1 MRTIERSGAG
11 HRIHLAE
18 IAISPVW
25 DYFAPMDDLRISL
38 SDPLQTFVDEQV
50 ATGDYSNAA
59 DYVAALIQAEA
70 KARAQEKLEALLLE
84 GLDSEETEWTEA
96 DWDDLRRRAAG
107 G

>member
-1 MRTIERSGAG
+1 MRIGTNF
-11 HRIHLAE
+11 L
-18 IAISPVW
+18 
-25 DYFAPMDDLRISL
+25 PMDDLRISL
-38 SDPLQTFVDEQV
+38 TDPLQTFVDEQV
-50 ATGDYSNAA
+50 AAGDYGNAA
-59 DYVAALIQAEA
+59 DYVASLIEAEA

>member
-1 MRTIERSGAG
+1 MPSMRIGTNFI
-11 HRIHLAE
+11 
-18 IAISPVW
+18 
-25 DYFAPMDDLRISL
+25 PMDDLRISL
-38 SDPLQTFVDEQV
+38 TDPLQTFVDEQV
-50 ATGDYSNAA
+50 ASGDYGNAA
-59 DYVAALIQAEA
+59 DYVAALIEAEA

>member
-1 MRTIERSGAG
+1 MPSMRIGTNF
-11 HRIHLAE
+11 L
-18 IAISPVW
+18 
-25 DYFAPMDDLRISL
+25 PMDDLRISL
-38 SDPLQTFVDEQV
+38 TDPLQTFVDEQV
-50 ATGDYSNAA
+50 AAGDYGNAA
-59 DYVAALIQAEA
+59 DYVAALIEAEA

>member
-1 MRTIERSGAG
+1 
-11 HRIHLAE
+11 
-18 IAISPVW
+18 
-25 DYFAPMDDLRISL
+25 MDDLRISL

-96 DWDDLRRRAAG
+96 DWDDLRCRASG

>member
-1 MRTIERSGAG
+1 
-11 HRIHLAE
+11 
-18 IAISPVW
+18 
-25 DYFAPMDDLRISL
+25 MDDLHISL
-38 SDPLQTFVDEQV
+38 SDRQQAFIDEQV

-59 DYVAALIQAEA
+59 DYVAALIEAEA
-70 KARAQEKLEALLLE
+70 KARAQERLEALLLE